1 VNFSKCIYFLNFVVS
16 SFNHLN
22 IRWCCY
28 ISQFRNNVLCAIVIW
43 WKILTFTWL
52 WPIIEAETC
61 CTLYNKY
68 FPITDLTDV
77 FSNPVIY
84 FRITVLTDVSSNP
97 VIYFQITV
105 LKDVF
110 LIPSSFFPI
119 TVLTDVSSNPVIY
132 FPITVLTD
140 VSSNPVIYFPI
151 TVLKDVF
158 SNPVIYF
165 SNYSFNGRFF

>member
-1 VNFSKCIYFLNFVVS
+1 MNFSKCIYFLNFVVS

-22 IRWCCY
+22 IRWCCD

-84 FRITVLTDVSSNP
+84 FPIIVLTEA
-97 VIYFQITV
+97 
-105 LKDVF
+105 
-110 LIPSSFFPI
+110 
-119 TVLTDVSSNPVIY
+119 
-132 FPITVLTD
+132 
-140 VSSNPVIYFPI
+140 
-151 TVLKDVF
+151 F
-158 SNPVIYF
+158 SNPVINFADHNSLSLPQITNSLVSYVLSLQVQTSLLIDCVQSHSSWF
-165 SNYSFNGRFF
+165 LSVSTDTFRNSKSNKFTAEPFWSFPFTIH